1 MEPASIA
8 IPAAVNGMKVLIS
21 AYEGYEQTR
30 VRRTD
35 RAVRE
40 DVRRRIHQVHRQVER
55 WMIQAYTNGEKY
67 EMNRIQY
74 ILHNLKSFAE
84 DAQFAIA
91 GENRPKHEAYVE

>member
-1 MEPASIA
+1 MEPATIA

-55 WMIQAYTNGEKY
+55 WMIRAYTNGEKY
-67 EMNRIQY
+67 GMNRIQS
-74 ILHNLKSFAE
+74 ILHNLCLLYTSPSPR
-84 DAQFAIA
+84 D
-91 GENRPKHEAYVE
+91 